1 MSRDTPL
8 TDDQLL
14 TAARMLIGL
23 AAEAR
28 RSEQHMV
35 LIPART
41 ARRLSDALLDAI
53 NRPKS

>member
-14 TAARMLIGL
+14 TAARMLIGM
-23 AAEAR
+23 AAEAK

-41 ARRLSDALLDAI
+41 AARLGDALLDAI
-53 NRPKS
+53 NRRRP